1 MGALVSAVLGF
12 DDVTLGYDH
21 HPTVHHLSGEIPS
34 GALLAI
40 VGPNGAGKSTL
51 LKGIIGELKPMSGGI
66 RRADGRRRHTAYLPQ
81 QSELDRSFPISVF
94 DLVAMGDW
102 GVIGSF
108 GVLGKAGR
116 ARIARALEEV
126 GLEGFDRRQA
136 GTLSRGQLQRALFA
150 RLLVQDAPLILLDEP
165 FTALDQRT
173 EQDLLA
179 LVARWHQEGRTVLA
193 VMHDL
198 ETVRQRFPQ
207 TLLLARDPVAWGATA
222 AVMTP
227 ENLLRARSIS
237 EAWDDGAPR
246 CDVPEAAA

>member
-1 MGALVSAVLGF
+1 MSAVLGF

-21 HPTVHHLSGEIPS
+21 HPAVHHLSGEVPT

-51 LKGIIGELKPMSGGI
+51 LKGIVGELKPISGSI
-66 RRADGRRRHTAYLPQ
+66 RRAGAGRRQTAYLPQ
-81 QSELDRSFPISVF
+81 QSDLDRSFPISVF
-94 DLVAMGDW
+94 DLVAMGNW
-102 GVIGSF
+102 GAIGS
-108 GVLGKAGR
+108 LGALGGAGR
-116 ARIARALEEV
+116 RRIARALEEV

-179 LVARWHQEGRTVLA
+179 LVGRWHDEGRTVLA

-198 ETVRQRFPQ
+198 ETVRGRFPQ
-207 TLLLARDPVAWGATA
+207 TLLMARDTVAWGPTA
-222 AVMTP
+222 SVMTP

-237 EAWDDGAPR
+237 EAWDDDAPR
-246 CDVPEAAA
+246 CALPEAAA

>member
-1 MGALVSAVLGF
+1 MSTALAF
-12 DDVTLGYDH
+12 EDVTLGYDR
-21 HPTVHHLSGEIPS
+21 HPAVHHLSGEVPA
-34 GALLAI
+34 GALLAV

-51 LKGIIGELKPMSGGI
+51 LKGIVGDLKPISGRI
-66 RRADGRRRHTAYLPQ
+66 RRVEGRKAAYLPQ

-102 GVIGSF
+102 GNTGS
-108 GVLGKAGR
+108 LGALLGAGR
-116 ARIARALEEV
+116 KRVATALKEV

-173 EQDLLA
+173 EKDLLS
-179 LVARWHQEGRTVLA
+179 LVGRWHGEGRTVLA

-198 ETVRQRFPQ
+198 ETVRGSFPQ
-207 TLLLARDPVAWGATA
+207 TLLLARDPVAWGETDR
-222 AVMTP
+222 VMTP

-237 EAWDDGAPR
+237 EAWDESAPR
-246 CDVPEAAA
+246 CDAPEIAA

>member
-1 MGALVSAVLGF
+1 MSAVIAF
-12 DDVTLGYDH
+12 EDVTLGYDR
-21 HPTVHHLSGEIPS
+21 HPAVHHLSGEVPA

-51 LKGIIGELKPMSGGI
+51 LKGIVGELKPLSGRI
-66 RRADGRRRHTAYLPQ
+66 RRADARRRDTAYLPQ

-94 DLVAMGDW
+94 DLVAMGNW
-102 GVIGSF
+102 GAIGS
-108 GVLGKAGR
+108 LGSLGGTGR
-116 ARIARALEEV
+116 RRVASALEEV

-179 LVARWHQEGRTVLA
+179 LVARWHGEGRTVLA

-198 ETVRQRFPQ
+198 DTVRARFPR
-207 TLLLARDPVAWGATA
+207 TLLLARDPVAWGETGE
-222 AVMTP
+222 VMTNA
-227 ENLLRARSIS
+227 NLLRARSIS
-237 EAWDDGAPR
+237 EAWDEAAPR
-246 CDVPEAAA
+246 CESPEIAA

>member
-1 MGALVSAVLGF
+1 MSAVLAF
-12 DDVTLGYDH
+12 EDVTLGYDH
-21 HPTVHHLSGEIPS
+21 HPAVHHLSGEVPA
-34 GALLAI
+34 GALLAV

-51 LKGIIGELKPMSGGI
+51 LKGIVGDLKPISGRI
-66 RRADGRRRHTAYLPQ
+66 RRIEGRRRKTAYLPQ

-102 GVIGSF
+102 GSIGSF
-108 GVLGKAGR
+108 GALLGAGR
-116 ARIARALEEV
+116 GRVAAALEEV

-173 EQDLLA
+173 EKDLLA
-179 LVARWHQEGRTVLA
+179 LVGRWHGEGRTVLA

-198 ETVRQRFPQ
+198 DTVRASFPQ
-207 TLLLARDPVAWGATA
+207 TLLLARDPVAWGETDR
-222 AVMTP
+222 VMTP
-227 ENLLRARSIS
+227 ENLLRARNIS
-237 EAWDDGAPR
+237 EAWDDSAPR
-246 CDVPEAAA
+246 CEAPEIVA